1 MGCNAVVWIKE
12 IPYPQYAL
20 FAQTLRY
27 NPEIETS
34 DVCSITYCCSK
45 HALRDEHFEW
55 INLRHGV
62 FIYFKNAD
70 RLIK

>member
-34 DVCSITYCCSK
+34 DVYYI
-45 HALRDEHFEW
+45 LLW
-55 INLRHGV
+55 
-62 FIYFKNAD
+62 
-70 RLIK
+70 